1 LSLDARPGR
10 LRIDVTELRLR
21 PGTTRRVELTTN
33 ISDIA
38 VGEVRVPD
46 DAPITLDLT
55 LEGIQG
61 GIDVTGTV
69 SAMWIGPCRR
79 CLEDVEGQ
87 LRVDVHEIFAED
99 HVDGETYP
107 VVKDSIDL
115 REMTRD
121 VVILA
126 LPLAPLCRDDC
137 VGPAPGVFPLKS
149 GNSPTDGGVEVD
161 ERPPDP
167 RWAAL
172 DELRAQ
178 FEDNSDPPDT
188 VG

>member
-1 LSLDARPGR
+1 MTLDARPGR
-10 LRIDVTELRLR
+10 LRIDINDLRQH
-21 PGTTRRVELTTN
+21 PGTTRRVELTTVIPD
-33 ISDIA
+33 IS
-38 VGEVRVPD
+38 VGEVRVPEN
-46 DAPITLDLT
+46 APITLDLL

-69 SAMWIGPCRR
+69 SVAWVGPCRR
-79 CLEDVEGQ
+79 CLDEVEGE

-107 VVKDSIDL
+107 IARDTIDL
-115 REMTRD
+115 RELTRD
-121 VVILA
+121 MVILG
-126 LPLAPLCRDDC
+126 LPLAPLCGPDC
-137 VGPAPGVFPLKS
+137 VGPAPGDFPLES
-149 GNSPTDGGVEVD
+149 GNSPELDPD
-161 ERPPDP
+161 EIEDRPRDP

-178 FEDNSDPPDT
+178 FEDNSDPPDE